1 MLHNQGWWMSQ
12 YTSLFCV
19 CFHLKEDLLAAE
31 FTMNT
36 MQYQSEML
44 PMQTSNS
51 ERLYEPGKRPMNP
64 QELRM
69 ASTSPLRD
77 HILWSLFSFI
87 QCNPCCLG
95 FIALYYSIK
104 ARDRKVLGDLEAA
117 QVYGSKARSFNIAAL
132 CISLVILLIFSVIL
146 WKRISTLIVM
156 YEEMKEQNRG
166 LKRNPYLHG
175 HY

>member
-1 MLHNQGWWMSQ
+1 MDTKYHSQ
-12 YTSLFCV
+12 
-19 CFHLKEDLLAAE
+19 
-31 FTMNT
+31 
-36 MQYQSEML
+36 ML
-44 PMQTSNS
+44 PMQTSNY
-51 ERLYEPGKRPMNP
+51 ERLCEPGKRPMNP
-64 QELRM
+64 QELRK

-77 HILWSLFSFI
+77 HILWSLFNLFY
-87 QCNPCCLG
+87 CNPCCLG

-117 QVYGSKARSFNIAAL
+117 QEYGSKARSFNIAAL
-132 CISLVILLIFSVIL
+132 CISLVILLIFIVIL

>member
-1 MLHNQGWWMSQ
+1 MDTKYHSQ
-12 YTSLFCV
+12 
-19 CFHLKEDLLAAE
+19 
-31 FTMNT
+31 
-36 MQYQSEML
+36 ML
-44 PMQTSNS
+44 PMQTSNY
-51 ERLYEPGKRPMNP
+51 ERLCEPGKRPMNP
-64 QELRM
+64 QELRK

-77 HILWSLFSFI
+77 HILWSLFNLFY
-87 QCNPCCLG
+87 CNPCCLG